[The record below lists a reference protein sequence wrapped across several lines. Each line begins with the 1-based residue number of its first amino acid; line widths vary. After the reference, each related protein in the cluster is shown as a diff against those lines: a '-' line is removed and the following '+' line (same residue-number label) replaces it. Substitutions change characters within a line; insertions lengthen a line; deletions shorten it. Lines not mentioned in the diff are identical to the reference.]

1 MAKQP
6 WSCTQRQPTVSV
18 PAQEFGLCPQE
29 PGGREKHKRLGI
41 KETQVQILGA
51 VLLLASHKL
60 CERYFLIFEMGTVTV
75 PAS

>member
-6 WSCTQRQPTVSV
+6 WRCTQRQPTVSV

-29 PGGREKHKRLGI
+29 PGGTEKHKRLGI

-51 VLLLASHKL
+51 VSLLELHKL
-60 CERYFLIFEMGTVTV
+60 CECYFLIFEMGTIIV
-75 PAS
+75 PTL